1 MTNDTGHSG
10 PPAWTGIAAMAAGA
24 LCVGLAPIGLR
35 LGLSQGELGAQ
46 AIAMWRYIFA
56 LPILLLLLLGIE
68 RRGPV
73 RPIPAIIAAGALFAL
88 DIGLWHAALE
98 RTTVAN
104 ATFIVNLGS
113 IGVGFL
119 AWVFLKERPAM
130 MWGLAV
136 AIAVGGA
143 ALLSLGG
150 PAEGKTDLTGDML
163 AVGAAVMVSGYLLL
177 SKIARL
183 RLGALDAL
191 VWLTATEIA
200 VAALIVWG
208 AGEAFLPTS
217 PAGFAAPLFLGI
229 IVHVGGQGLIVF
241 GLGRT
246 PAAVA
251 GVLMLLQPVMAAA
264 ISWNLFDEPLSG
276 LQGLGGMMILAG
288 CYLAQRRTPPAIN
301 PVPDRQI

>member
-1 MTNDTGHSG
+1 
-10 PPAWTGIAAMAAGA
+10 MAAGA

-35 LGLSQGELGAQ
+35 LGLDQGELGPQ
-46 AIAMWRYIFA
+46 AIALWRYIFA
-56 LPILLLLLLGIE
+56 LPVLLLLVAIVE

-73 RPIPAIIAAGALFAL
+73 RPVPAIIFAGALFAL
-88 DIGLWHAALE
+88 DIALWHWALE

-119 AWVFLKERPAM
+119 AWIFLKERPAW
-130 MWGLAV
+130 MWG
-136 AIAVGGA
+136 IAVVIAVSGA

-150 PAEGKTDLTGDML
+150 PADGKTDLTGDLL
-163 AVGAAVMVSGYLLL
+163 AVGAAIMVSGYLLL
-177 SKIARL
+177 SKLARREL
-183 RLGALDAL
+183 SALDAL
-191 VWLTATEIA
+191 VWLTLTEIV
-200 VAALIVWG
+200 VAFFVVVLS
-208 AGEAFLPTS
+208 GENLLPAT
-217 PAGFAAPLFLGI
+217 PAGLAAPLFLGVV
-229 IVHVGGQGLIVF
+229 VHVGGQGLIVF

-276 LQGLGGMMILAG
+276 LQGLGGMMILVG
-288 CYLAQRRTPPAIN
+288 CYLAQRRPAAPK
-301 PVPDRQI
+301 PVPQEQF